1 MKPLMQQDIDRY
13 KNDIKQNHIQG
24 VVRTY
29 SDLLS
34 KGYNYAGWA
43 KGVAEAEGMTWSSLP
58 KGETT
63 GRAAVMFMKDS
74 SGQTFSEQ
82 GLNQIR
88 EGMAVGYLTFLESQ
102 LGKPPRD
109 VSFKEMRDF
118 HKQVFEKNG
127 LSINNWT
134 LETPMKLIGKYEGER
149 RQEEIWQKLRDTR
162 GIGIKWLRE
171 PAALSESAT
180 LYGMVED
187 YAEGYLYFNKKG
199 ERINNTVARSAEEE
213 NDGIPVLMGDTLQV
227 RRVSDVDRMEAVKWM
242 RNVSRFKPLLFS
254 EAEQSQEI
262 QYAAA
267 AKQDDFLSA
276 TNNLLA
282 RLKSGD
288 QTALSDFMGRDDVR
302 QMQRESAM
310 TAQAFL
316 SRNPGYGEE
325 MLPNRFQRLEME
337 DMSDRFRN
345 LYKDSREQ
353 LAGYY
358 QEQGIRY
365 REETLDNT
373 AAALAAA
380 GCRSRMK
387 CVSMISVADGQ
398 VNIGDESFPDFR
410 TASVN
415 ARNASL
421 TGMQESM
428 ESAQR
433 TEREFEEQAR
443 QREMERMA
451 QSHSRGMSIG

>member
-24 VVRTY
+24 VIRTY
-29 SDLLS
+29 ADLLS

-63 GRAAVMFMKDS
+63 GRAAVMYMKDS

-82 GLNQIR
+82 KLNQIR

-109 VSFKEMRDF
+109 VRFDEMRDF

-149 RQEEIWQKLRDTR
+149 RQEEIWQKLLATR
-162 GIGIKWLRE
+162 GSGIN
-171 PAALSESAT
+171 ALAESAT
-180 LYGMVED
+180 LYQAVED
-187 YAEGYLYFNKKG
+187 YAQGHIYFDKKG
-199 ERINNTVARSAEEE
+199 ERIENTKVED
-213 NDGIPVLMGDTLQV
+213 NDGTPVMTVNV
-227 RRVSDVDRMEAVKWM
+227 RRISEADRMEAAKWI

-254 EAEQSQEI
+254 EAEQAQEM

-276 TNNLLA
+276 TNDLIT

-288 QTALSDFMGRDDVR
+288 QAALSDFMGRDDVR

-365 REETLDNT
+365 REEALDNT

>member
-1 MKPLMQQDIDRY
+1 MKPLTQQDINRY
-13 KNDIKQNHIQG
+13 RQDIKQNHIQG

-29 SDLLS
+29 ADLLS

-82 GLNQIR
+82 KLNRIR
-88 EGMAVGYLTFLESQ
+88 EGMAEGYLDFLESQ

-109 VSFKEMRDF
+109 VRFDEMRDF

-149 RQEEIWQKLRDTR
+149 RQEEIWQKLLATR
-162 GIGIKWLRE
+162 GSGIG
-171 PAALSESAT
+171 ALTESAV
-180 LYGMVED
+180 LYQAVED
-187 YAEGYLYFNKKG
+187 YAQGHIYFNNRG
-199 ERINNTVARSAEEE
+199 ERIGNTVAHSAEED
-213 NDGIPVLMGDTLQV
+213 NDGIPVIMGDTLQV
-227 RRVSDVDRMEAVKWM
+227 RRVSEADRMEATKWI

-254 EAEQSQEI
+254 EAEQAQEM
-262 QYAAA
+262 QYTAA

-276 TNNLLA
+276 TNDLIA

-302 QMQRESAM
+302 QIQRESAM
-310 TAQAFL
+310 
-316 SRNPGYGEE
+316 
-325 MLPNRFQRLEME
+325 M
-337 DMSDRFRN
+337 
-345 LYKDSREQ
+345 
-353 LAGYY
+353 
-358 QEQGIRY
+358 
-365 REETLDNT
+365 
-373 AAALAAA
+373 
-380 GCRSRMK
+380 
-387 CVSMISVADGQ
+387 
-398 VNIGDESFPDFR
+398 
-410 TASVN
+410 
-415 ARNASL
+415 
-421 TGMQESM
+421 
-428 ESAQR
+428 AQR
-433 TEREFEEQAR
+433 TEREFEEEAR

>member
-24 VVRTY
+24 VIRTY
-29 SDLLS
+29 ADLLS

-43 KGVAEAEGMTWSSLP
+43 KGVAEAEGMTWGSLP

-74 SGQTFSEQ
+74 SGQTFTEQ
-82 GLNQIR
+82 KLNRIR
-88 EGMAVGYLTFLESQ
+88 EGMAVGYLDFLESQ

-109 VSFKEMRDF
+109 VRFDEMRNF
-118 HKQVFEKNG
+118 HKQVFESNG

-134 LETPMKLIGKYEGER
+134 LETPMKLIGRYEGER
-149 RQEEIWQKLRDTR
+149 RQEEIWQKLLATR
-162 GIGIKWLRE
+162 GSGIG
-171 PAALSESAT
+171 ALTESAT
-180 LYGMVED
+180 LYQVVKD
-187 YAEGYLYFNKKG
+187 YAQGHIYFDKKG
-199 ERINNTVARSAEEE
+199 ERIANMQVED
-213 NDGIPVLMGDTLQV
+213 NDGTPVMTVNV
-227 RRVSDVDRMEAVKWM
+227 RRISEADRMEAAKWI

-254 EAEQSQEI
+254 EAEQAQEM

-276 TNNLLA
+276 TNDLIA

-288 QTALSDFMGRDDVR
+288 QAALSDFMGRDDVR
-302 QMQRESAM
+302 QMQRESAI

-316 SRNPGYGEE
+316 SRNPGFGEE
-325 MLPNRFQRLEME
+325 MLPNRFQRLGME
-337 DMSDRFRN
+337 DMSERFRN

-365 REETLDNT
+365 REEALDNT

>member
-1 MKPLMQQDIDRY
+1 MRPLTQQDIDRY

-43 KGVAEAEGMTWSSLP
+43 KGVAEAEGMTWGSLP

-82 GLNQIR
+82 KLNRIR
-88 EGMAVGYLTFLESQ
+88 VGMAEGYLNFLESR
-102 LGKPPRD
+102 LGEPPRD
-109 VSFKEMRDF
+109 VNFKEMRRF
-118 HKQVFEKNG
+118 HEKVFEKNG
-127 LSINNWT
+127 LSIDNWT
-134 LETPMKLIGKYEGER
+134 LETPMKLIGKYAGER
-149 RQEEIWQKLRDTR
+149 RQEEIWQKLLATR
-162 GIGIKWLRE
+162 GSGIG
-171 PAALSESAT
+171 ALTESAT
-180 LYGMVED
+180 LYQAVED
-187 YAEGYLYFNKKG
+187 YAQGHIYFDKKG
-199 ERINNTVARSAEEE
+199 GRIENTKVED
-213 NDGIPVLMGDTLQV
+213 NDGTPVMTVNV
-227 RRVSDVDRMEAVKWM
+227 RRISEADRMEATKWI

-254 EAEQSQEI
+254 EAEQAQEM
-262 QYAAA
+262 QYTAA

-276 TNNLLA
+276 TNDLIA

-302 QMQRESAM
+302 QIQRESAM

-365 REETLDNT
+365 REEALDNT

>member
-1 MKPLMQQDIDRY
+1 MKPLTQQDINRY
-13 KNDIKQNHIQG
+13 RQDIKQNHIQG

-29 SDLLS
+29 ADLLS

-63 GRAAVMFMKDS
+63 GRAAVMYMKDS
-74 SGQTFSEQ
+74 SGQIFSEQ
-82 GLNQIR
+82 RLNRIR
-88 EGMAVGYLTFLESQ
+88 EGMAEGYLDFLQSNI
-102 LGKPPRD
+102 GKSPRD
-109 VSFKEMRDF
+109 VHFDEMRDF
-118 HKQVFEKNG
+118 HKQVFESNG

-149 RQEEIWQKLRDTR
+149 RQEEIWQKLLATR
-162 GIGIKWLRE
+162 GSGIG
-171 PAALSESAT
+171 ALTESAV
-180 LYGMVED
+180 LYQAVED
-187 YAEGYLYFNKKG
+187 YAQGHIYFDKKG
-199 ERINNTVARSAEEE
+199 ERIENTKVED
-213 NDGIPVLMGDTLQV
+213 NDGTPVMTVNV
-227 RRVSDVDRMEAVKWM
+227 RRISEADRMEAAKWI

-254 EAEQSQEI
+254 EAEQAQEM

-276 TNNLLA
+276 TNDLIT

-288 QTALSDFMGRDDVR
+288 QAALSDFMGRDDVR

-365 REETLDNT
+365 REEALDNT

>member
-1 MKPLMQQDIDRY
+1 MRPLTQQDINRY
-13 KNDIKQNHIQG
+13 KNDIRQHGVQG
-24 VVRTY
+24 VIRTY

-82 GLNQIR
+82 KLNQIR
-88 EGMAVGYLTFLESQ
+88 VGMAEGYLNFLQSNI
-102 LGKPPRD
+102 GKPPRD
-109 VSFKEMRDF
+109 VRFDEMRDF
-118 HKQVFEKNG
+118 HRDVFRENG

-134 LETPMKLIGKYEGER
+134 LETPMKLIGRYEGKQK
-149 RQEEIWQKLRDTR
+149 QEEIWQKLLATR
-162 GIGIKWLRE
+162 GSGLG
-171 PAALSESAT
+171 ALTESAT
-180 LYGMVED
+180 LYQAVED
-187 YAEGYLYFNKKG
+187 YAQGHIYFDKKG
-199 ERINNTVARSAEEE
+199 ERIENTKVED
-213 NDGIPVLMGDTLQV
+213 NDGTPVMTVNV
-227 RRVSDVDRMEAVKWM
+227 RRISEADRMEATKWI

-254 EAEQSQEI
+254 EAEQAQEM
-262 QYAAA
+262 QYTAA

-276 TNNLLA
+276 TNDLIA

-302 QMQRESAM
+302 QIQRESAM

-365 REETLDNT
+365 REEALDNT

>member
-1 MKPLMQQDIDRY
+1 MKALTTQDIDRY
-13 KNDIKQNHIQG
+13 KNDIRQHGIQG

-29 SDLLS
+29 ADLLS

-43 KGVAEAEGMTWSSLP
+43 KGVAEAEGMTWGSLP

-82 GLNQIR
+82 KLNRIR
-88 EGMAVGYLTFLESQ
+88 EGMAEGYLDFLQSNI
-102 LGKPPRD
+102 GRTPRD
-109 VSFKEMRDF
+109 VHFDEMRDF
-118 HKQVFEKNG
+118 HKKVFERHG
-127 LSINNWT
+127 LSIDNWT
-134 LETPMKLIGKYEGER
+134 LETPMKLIGRYEGKQK
-149 RQEEIWQKLRDTR
+149 QEEIWQKLLATR
-162 GIGIKWLRE
+162 GSGIG
-171 PAALSESAT
+171 ALTESAT
-180 LYGMVED
+180 LYQAVED
-187 YAEGYLYFNKKG
+187 YAQGHIYFDKKG
-199 ERINNTVARSAEEE
+199 ERIENTKVED
-213 NDGIPVLMGDTLQV
+213 NDGTPVMTVNV
-227 RRVSDVDRMEAVKWM
+227 RRISEADRMEAAKWI

-254 EAEQSQEI
+254 EAEQAQEM

-276 TNNLLA
+276 TNDLIA

-288 QTALSDFMGRDDVR
+288 QAALSDFMGRDDVR
-302 QMQRESAM
+302 QIQRESAM
-310 TAQAFL
+310 TVQAFL
-316 SRNPGYGEE
+316 SRNPGFGEE
-325 MLPNRFQRLEME
+325 MLPNRFQRLGME

-365 REETLDNT
+365 REEALDNT

-415 ARNASL
+415 ARDASL

-428 ESAQR
+428 ATAQQ

>member
-1 MKPLMQQDIDRY
+1 MRPLTQQDINRY
-13 KNDIKQNHIQG
+13 KNDIRQHGVQG
-24 VVRTY
+24 VIRTY

-82 GLNQIR
+82 KLNQIR
-88 EGMAVGYLTFLESQ
+88 VGMAEGYLNFLQSNI
-102 LGKPPRD
+102 GKPPRD
-109 VSFKEMRDF
+109 VRFDEMRDF
-118 HKQVFEKNG
+118 HRDVFRENG

-134 LETPMKLIGKYEGER
+134 LETPMKLIGRYEGKQK
-149 RQEEIWQKLRDTR
+149 QEEIWQKLLATR
-162 GIGIKWLRE
+162 GSGLG
-171 PAALSESAT
+171 ALTESAT
-180 LYGMVED
+180 LYQAVED
-187 YAEGYLYFNKKG
+187 YAQGHIYFDKKG
-199 ERINNTVARSAEEE
+199 ERIENTKVED
-213 NDGIPVLMGDTLQV
+213 NDGTPVMTVNV
-227 RRVSDVDRMEAVKWM
+227 RRISEADRMEAAKWI

-254 EAEQSQEI
+254 EAEQAQEM

-276 TNNLLA
+276 TNDLIA

-288 QTALSDFMGRDDVR
+288 QAALSDFMGRDDVR
-302 QMQRESAM
+302 QMQRESAI

-316 SRNPGYGEE
+316 SHNPGFGEE
-325 MLPNRFQRLEME
+325 MLPNRFQRLGME

-365 REETLDNT
+365 REEALDNT

-415 ARNASL
+415 ARDASL

-428 ESAQR
+428 ATAQQ

>member
-1 MKPLMQQDIDRY
+1 MRPLTQQDIDRY

-82 GLNQIR
+82 KLNRIR
-88 EGMAVGYLTFLESQ
+88 VGMAEGYLNFLESR

-109 VSFKEMRDF
+109 VNFKEMRRF
-118 HKQVFEKNG
+118 HEKVFEKNG
-127 LSINNWT
+127 LSIDNWT

-149 RQEEIWQKLRDTR
+149 RQEEIWQKLLATR
-162 GIGIKWLRE
+162 GSGIG
-171 PAALSESAT
+171 ALTESAT
-180 LYGMVED
+180 LYQVVKD
-187 YAEGYLYFNKKG
+187 YAQGHIYFDKKG
-199 ERINNTVARSAEEE
+199 ERIANMQVED
-213 NDGIPVLMGDTLQV
+213 NDGTPVMTVNV
-227 RRVSDVDRMEAVKWM
+227 RRISEADRMEAAKWI

-254 EAEQSQEI
+254 EAEQAQEM
-262 QYAAA
+262 QYTAA

-276 TNNLLA
+276 TNDLIA

-302 QMQRESAM
+302 QIQRESAM

-337 DMSDRFRN
+337 DMSDHFRN
-345 LYKDSREQ
+345 LYKESREQ

>member
-1 MKPLMQQDIDRY
+1 MRPLTQQDINRY
-13 KNDIKQNHIQG
+13 KNDIRQHGVQG
-24 VVRTY
+24 VIRTY

-82 GLNQIR
+82 KLNQIR
-88 EGMAVGYLTFLESQ
+88 VGMAEGYLNFLQSNI
-102 LGKPPRD
+102 GKPPRD
-109 VSFKEMRDF
+109 VRFDEMRDF
-118 HKQVFEKNG
+118 HRDVFREIG

-134 LETPMKLIGKYEGER
+134 LETPMKLIGRYEGKQK
-149 RQEEIWQKLRDTR
+149 QEEIWQKLLATR
-162 GIGIKWLRE
+162 GSGLG
-171 PAALSESAT
+171 ALTESAT
-180 LYGMVED
+180 LYQAVED
-187 YAEGYLYFNKKG
+187 YAQGHIYFDKKG
-199 ERINNTVARSAEEE
+199 ERIENTKVED
-213 NDGIPVLMGDTLQV
+213 NDGTPVMTVNV
-227 RRVSDVDRMEAVKWM
+227 RRISEADRMEAAKWI

-254 EAEQSQEI
+254 EAEQAQEM

-276 TNNLLA
+276 TNDLIT

-288 QTALSDFMGRDDVR
+288 QAALSDFMGRDDVR

-365 REETLDNT
+365 REEALDNT

>member
-1 MKPLMQQDIDRY
+1 MRLLTQQDIDRY

-82 GLNQIR
+82 KLNRIR
-88 EGMAVGYLTFLESQ
+88 VGMAEGYLNFLESR
-102 LGKPPRD
+102 LGEPPRD
-109 VSFKEMRDF
+109 VNFKEMRRF
-118 HKQVFEKNG
+118 HEKVFEKNG
-127 LSINNWT
+127 LSIDNWT

-149 RQEEIWQKLRDTR
+149 RQEEIWQKLLATR
-162 GIGIKWLRE
+162 GSGIG
-171 PAALSESAT
+171 ALTESAT
-180 LYGMVED
+180 LYQAVED
-187 YAEGYLYFNKKG
+187 YAQGHIYFDKKG
-199 ERINNTVARSAEEE
+199 GRIENTKVED
-213 NDGIPVLMGDTLQV
+213 NDGTPVMTVNV
-227 RRVSDVDRMEAVKWM
+227 RRISEADRMEATKWI

-254 EAEQSQEI
+254 EAEQAQEM
-262 QYAAA
+262 QYTAA

-276 TNNLLA
+276 TNDLIA

-302 QMQRESAM
+302 QIQRESAM

-365 REETLDNT
+365 REEALDNT

>member
-1 MKPLMQQDIDRY
+1 MRPLTQQDIDRY

-43 KGVAEAEGMTWSSLP
+43 KGVAEAEGMTWGSLP

-82 GLNQIR
+82 KLNRIR
-88 EGMAVGYLTFLESQ
+88 VGMAEGYLNFLESR
-102 LGKPPRD
+102 LGEPPRD
-109 VSFKEMRDF
+109 VNFKEMRRF
-118 HKQVFEKNG
+118 HEKVFEKNG
-127 LSINNWT
+127 LSIDNWT

-149 RQEEIWQKLRDTR
+149 RQEEIWQKLLATR
-162 GIGIKWLRE
+162 GSGIG
-171 PAALSESAT
+171 ALTESAT
-180 LYGMVED
+180 LYQAVED
-187 YAEGYLYFNKKG
+187 YAQGHIYFDKKG
-199 ERINNTVARSAEEE
+199 GRIENTKVED
-213 NDGIPVLMGDTLQV
+213 NDGTPVMTVNV
-227 RRVSDVDRMEAVKWM
+227 RRISEADRMEATKWI

-254 EAEQSQEI
+254 EAEQAQEM
-262 QYAAA
+262 QYTAA

-276 TNNLLA
+276 TNDLIA

-302 QMQRESAM
+302 QIQRESAM

-365 REETLDNT
+365 REEALDNT

>member
-1 MKPLMQQDIDRY
+1 MRPLTQQDINRY
-13 KNDIKQNHIQG
+13 KNDIRQHGVQG
-24 VVRTY
+24 VIRTY

-82 GLNQIR
+82 KLNQIR
-88 EGMAVGYLTFLESQ
+88 VGMAEGYLNFLQSNI
-102 LGKPPRD
+102 GKPPRD
-109 VSFKEMRDF
+109 VRFDEMRDF
-118 HKQVFEKNG
+118 HRDVFRENG

-134 LETPMKLIGKYEGER
+134 LETPMKLIGRYEGKQK
-149 RQEEIWQKLRDTR
+149 QEEIWQKLLATR
-162 GIGIKWLRE
+162 GSGLG
-171 PAALSESAT
+171 ALTESAT
-180 LYGMVED
+180 LYQAVED
-187 YAEGYLYFNKKG
+187 YAQGHIYFDKKG
-199 ERINNTVARSAEEE
+199 ERIENTKVED
-213 NDGIPVLMGDTLQV
+213 NDGTPVMTVNV
-227 RRVSDVDRMEAVKWM
+227 RRISEADRMEAAKWI

-254 EAEQSQEI
+254 EAEQAQEM

-276 TNNLLA
+276 TNDLIA

-288 QTALSDFMGRDDVR
+288 QAALSDFMGRDDVR
-302 QMQRESAM
+302 QMQRESAI

-316 SRNPGYGEE
+316 SRNPGFGEE
-325 MLPNRFQRLEME
+325 MLPNRFQRLGME
-337 DMSDRFRN
+337 DMSERFRN

-365 REETLDNT
+365 REEALDNT

>member
-1 MKPLMQQDIDRY
+1 MKPLTQQDINRY
-13 KNDIKQNHIQG
+13 RQDIKQNHIQG

-29 SDLLS
+29 ADLLS

-43 KGVAEAEGMTWSSLP
+43 KGVAEAEGVTWSSLP

-82 GLNQIR
+82 KLNQIR
-88 EGMAVGYLTFLESQ
+88 EGMAEGYLNFLQSNI
-102 LGKPPRD
+102 GRTPRD
-109 VSFKEMRDF
+109 VRFDEMRDF
-118 HKQVFEKNG
+118 HKQVFESNG

-149 RQEEIWQKLRDTR
+149 RQEEIWQKLLATR
-162 GIGIKWLRE
+162 GSGIN
-171 PAALSESAT
+171 ALAESAT
-180 LYGMVED
+180 LYQAVED
-187 YAEGYLYFNKKG
+187 YAQGHIYFDKKG
-199 ERINNTVARSAEEE
+199 ERIENTKVED
-213 NDGIPVLMGDTLQV
+213 NDGTPVMTVNV
-227 RRVSDVDRMEAVKWM
+227 RRISEADRMEAAKWI

-254 EAEQSQEI
+254 EAEQAQEM

-276 TNNLLA
+276 TNDLIA

-288 QTALSDFMGRDDVR
+288 QAALSDFMGRDDVR

-365 REETLDNT
+365 REEALDNT

-415 ARNASL
+415 ARDASL

-428 ESAQR
+428 VSAQR

>member
-1 MKPLMQQDIDRY
+1 MKPLTKQDINRY
-13 KNDIKQNHIQG
+13 RNDIEQNHVQG

-29 SDLLS
+29 ADLLS

-43 KGVAEAEGMTWSSLP
+43 KGVAEAEGMTWGSLP

-74 SGQTFSEQ
+74 SGQTFTEQ
-82 GLNQIR
+82 KLNRIR
-88 EGMAVGYLTFLESQ
+88 EGMAVGYLDFLESR
-102 LGKPPRD
+102 LGESPRD
-109 VSFKEMRDF
+109 VNFKEMRRF
-118 HKQVFEKNG
+118 HEKVFVDNG

-149 RQEEIWQKLRDTR
+149 RQEEIWQKLLATR
-162 GIGIKWLRE
+162 GSGIG
-171 PAALSESAT
+171 ALTESAT
-180 LYGMVED
+180 LYQAVED
-187 YAEGYLYFNKKG
+187 YAQGHIYFDKKG
-199 ERINNTVARSAEEE
+199 ERIENTKVED
-213 NDGIPVLMGDTLQV
+213 NDGTPVMTVNV
-227 RRVSDVDRMEAVKWM
+227 RRISEADRMEAAKWI

-254 EAEQSQEI
+254 EAEQAQEM
-262 QYAAA
+262 QYTAA

-276 TNNLLA
+276 TNDLIA

-288 QTALSDFMGRDDVR
+288 QTALSDFMDRDDVR
-302 QMQRESAM
+302 QIQRESAM

-316 SRNPGYGEE
+316 SRNPGYEEE

-365 REETLDNT
+365 REEALDNT

>member
-24 VVRTY
+24 VIRTY
-29 SDLLS
+29 ADLLS

-43 KGVAEAEGMTWSSLP
+43 KGVAEAEGMTWGSLP

-74 SGQTFSEQ
+74 SGQTFTEQ
-82 GLNQIR
+82 KLNRIR
-88 EGMAVGYLTFLESQ
+88 EGMAVGYLDFLESQ

-109 VSFKEMRDF
+109 VRFDEMRNF
-118 HKQVFEKNG
+118 HKQVFESNG

-134 LETPMKLIGKYEGER
+134 LETPMKLIGRYEGER
-149 RQEEIWQKLRDTR
+149 RQEEIWQKLLATR
-162 GIGIKWLRE
+162 GSGIG
-171 PAALSESAT
+171 ALTESAT
-180 LYGMVED
+180 LYQVVKD
-187 YAEGYLYFNKKG
+187 YAQGHIYFDKKG
-199 ERINNTVARSAEEE
+199 ERIANMQVED
-213 NDGIPVLMGDTLQV
+213 NDGTPVMTVNV
-227 RRVSDVDRMEAVKWM
+227 RRISEADRMEAAKWI

-254 EAEQSQEI
+254 EAEQAQEM
-262 QYAAA
+262 QYTAA

-276 TNNLLA
+276 TNDLIA

-302 QMQRESAM
+302 QIQRESAM

-325 MLPNRFQRLEME
+325 MLPNRFQRLGME

-365 REETLDNT
+365 REEALDNT

-415 ARNASL
+415 ARDASL

-428 ESAQR
+428 ATAQQ

>member
-1 MKPLMQQDIDRY
+1 MRPLTQQDINRY
-13 KNDIKQNHIQG
+13 KNDIRQHGVQG
-24 VVRTY
+24 VIRTY

-82 GLNQIR
+82 KLNQIR
-88 EGMAVGYLTFLESQ
+88 VGMAEGYLNFLQSNI
-102 LGKPPRD
+102 GKPPRD
-109 VSFKEMRDF
+109 VRFDEMRDF
-118 HKQVFEKNG
+118 HRDVFRENG

-134 LETPMKLIGKYEGER
+134 LETPMKLIGRYEGKQK
-149 RQEEIWQKLRDTR
+149 QEEIWQKLLATR
-162 GIGIKWLRE
+162 GSGLG
-171 PAALSESAT
+171 ALTESAT
-180 LYGMVED
+180 LYQAVED
-187 YAEGYLYFNKKG
+187 YAQGHIYFDKKG
-199 ERINNTVARSAEEE
+199 ERIENTKVED
-213 NDGIPVLMGDTLQV
+213 NDGTPVMTVNV
-227 RRVSDVDRMEAVKWM
+227 RRISEADRMEAAKWI

-254 EAEQSQEI
+254 EAEQAQEM

-276 TNNLLA
+276 TNDLIT

-288 QTALSDFMGRDDVR
+288 QAALSDFMGRDDVR
-302 QMQRESAM
+302 QMQRESAI

-365 REETLDNT
+365 REEALDNT

>member
-1 MKPLMQQDIDRY
+1 MRPLTQQDIDRY

-82 GLNQIR
+82 KLNRIR
-88 EGMAVGYLTFLESQ
+88 EGMAVGYLDFLESR

-109 VSFKEMRDF
+109 VNFKEMRRF
-118 HKQVFEKNG
+118 HEKVFEKNG

-134 LETPMKLIGKYEGER
+134 LETPMKLIGQYEGER
-149 RQEEIWQKLRDTR
+149 RQEEIWQKLLATR
-162 GIGIKWLRE
+162 GSGIN
-171 PAALSESAT
+171 ALAESAT
-180 LYGMVED
+180 LYQAVED
-187 YAEGYLYFNKKG
+187 YAQGHIYFDKKG
-199 ERINNTVARSAEEE
+199 ERIENTKVED
-213 NDGIPVLMGDTLQV
+213 NDGTPVMTVNV
-227 RRVSDVDRMEAVKWM
+227 RRISEADRMEAAKWI

-254 EAEQSQEI
+254 EAEQAQEM

-276 TNNLLA
+276 TNDLIA

-288 QTALSDFMGRDDVR
+288 QAALSDFMGRDDVR
-302 QMQRESAM
+302 QIQRESAM

-316 SRNPGYGEE
+316 SHNPGFGEE
-325 MLPNRFQRLEME
+325 MLPNRFQRLGME

-365 REETLDNT
+365 REEALDNT

-415 ARNASL
+415 ARDASL

-428 ESAQR
+428 ATAQQ

-443 QREMERMA
+443 QREMERMV
-451 QSHSRGMSIG
+451 QSHSRGMSIS